1 MLTTYMGLP
10 LGSLSKAQGA
20 WYHIIEK
27 VEPIFVG
34 LKKMHPSKGERFT
47 FTKSTLS
54 SHSIDFI
61 CFFKTPIHLVNR
73 L

>member
-34 LKKMHPSKGERFT
+34 LKKMHPSKGEG
-47 FTKSTLS
+47 TKSTLS